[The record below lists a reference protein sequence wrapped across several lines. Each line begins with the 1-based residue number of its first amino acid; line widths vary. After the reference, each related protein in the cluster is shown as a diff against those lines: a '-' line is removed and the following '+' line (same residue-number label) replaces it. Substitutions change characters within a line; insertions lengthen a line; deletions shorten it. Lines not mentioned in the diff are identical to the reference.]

1 MRSLVSLAL
10 LVVGP
15 VALAQVAPVPSIN
28 RNTVLDLPVFLAPGF
43 IAIKLF
49 QWVWTQ
55 LIKRAER
62 TNTIRLE
69 LVQIGT
75 LIFALVLSLLGG
87 WLASVAMHLAWP
99 ERDLFAY
106 LRETPVVSGAMFLSL
121 AVHTLFALVLGALA
135 AVVLHVLDG
144 WFHLVPEPKKSP
156 WAQLWEDTYD
166 KSRHVVTVRMGGT
179 TYFGKLK
186 YVDTSGANRDIIL
199 EEPKQYFDETG
210 ETVQEGEVLLIRDVQ
225 QHQLLLVDLVE
236 EERLLERERS
246 GDEAGGPV
254 AVGEPEGAERPAD
267 GAADPAS
274 APGLPYSDE
283 GGEA

>member
-1 MRSLVSLAL
+1 MRSLAL
-10 LVVGP
+10 L
-15 VALAQVAPVPSIN
+15 ALLAAASAALGQVAPVPSVN
-28 RNTVLDLPVFLAPGF
+28 RNTVLDLLVFLAPGF

-75 LIFALVLSLLGG
+75 LIFALLLSLLGG
-87 WLASVAMHLAWP
+87 WLAFVVMRLLWP

-106 LRETPVVSGAMFLSL
+106 LQEPPVVSGAMFLSL
-121 AVHTLFALVLGALA
+121 AVHTLFALALA
-135 AVVLHVLDG
+135 AVAAWSLHVLDG

-156 WAQLWEDTYD
+156 WAQLWEETYD
-166 KSRHVVTVRMGGT
+166 KARHVVTVRMGGV

-210 ETVQEGEVLLIRDVQ
+210 EAVQEGEVLLIRDVQ
-225 QHQLLLVDLVE
+225 QHQLLLVDLEE
-236 EERLLERERS
+236 EERLRDRERS
-246 GDEAGGPV
+246 GGDRDGRAAVPGG
-254 AVGEPEGAERPAD
+254 GAATDRAD
-267 GAADPAS
+267 GAEDSSPARDV
-274 APGLPYSDE
+274 PYSGD
-283 GGEA
+283 GGDA

>member
-1 MRSLVSLAL
+1 
-10 LVVGP
+10 
-15 VALAQVAPVPSIN
+15 
-28 RNTVLDLPVFLAPGF
+28 
-43 IAIKLF
+43 
-49 QWVWTQ
+49 
-55 LIKRAER
+55 
-62 TNTIRLE
+62 
-69 LVQIGT
+69 
-75 LIFALVLSLLGG
+75 
-87 WLASVAMHLAWP
+87 
-99 ERDLFAY
+99 
-106 LRETPVVSGAMFLSL
+106 
-121 AVHTLFALVLGALA
+121 
-135 AVVLHVLDG
+135 
-144 WFHLVPEPKKSP
+144 
-156 WAQLWEDTYD
+156 
-166 KSRHVVTVRMGGT
+166 MGGT

-254 AVGEPEGAERPAD
+254 AVGEPEGAEGPAD